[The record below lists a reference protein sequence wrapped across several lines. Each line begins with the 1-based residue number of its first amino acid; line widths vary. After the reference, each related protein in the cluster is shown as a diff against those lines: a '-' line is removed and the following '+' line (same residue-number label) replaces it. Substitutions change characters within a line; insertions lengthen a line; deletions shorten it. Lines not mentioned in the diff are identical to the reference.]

1 MRHALMAE
9 KQKSETYQRIRELT
23 NDCEKLEDL
32 VDQLNQDA
40 VDVVKKDAEER
51 KKMQDD
57 HNAYKDEMKLAI
69 FTVKDELD
77 TLLQN
82 PNMIA

>member
-1 MRHALMAE
+1 MAE

-40 VDVVKKDAEER
+40 VDVVKKDTEER
-51 KKMQDD
+51 KKAQND
-57 HNAYKDEMKLAI
+57 HDEYKKEMSMTI
-69 FTVKDELD
+69 YGVKDELD

-82 PNMIA
+82 PNMIAWADNL

>member
-40 VDVVKKDAEER
+40 VDVVKKDADER
-51 KKMQDD
+51 KKMQED
-57 HNAYKDEMKLAI
+57 HNSHKEEMKQLI

>member
-1 MRHALMAE
+1 MAE
-9 KQKSETYQRIRELT
+9 KQRSETYQRIRELT

-40 VDVVKKDAEER
+40 VDVVKHDVEER
-51 KKMQDD
+51 KKMQED
-57 HNAYKDEMKLAI
+57 HENHKKEMHMKI
-69 FTVKDELD
+69 FTIKDELD